1 MLKSEKKIMQQ
12 FLHILYFKNSA
23 NGKPLGES
31 SKITPLF
38 FLQLLVAYSKGT
50 GQTDHK
56 VVIQEVSSERI
67 VQELKV
73 IKVLWIS

>member
-1 MLKSEKKIMQQ
+1 MEFSDLVEWVIV
-12 FLHILYFKNSA
+12 
-23 NGKPLGES
+23 
-31 SKITPLF
+31 

-73 IKVLWIS
+73 IKVIWISKERDYSK